1 MTTTNSLDAI
11 APAFRLQDLEGQC
24 ENLVPALVLGPR
36 TKLRELAPATCL
48 VLTRGFT
55 ETTVPF
61 SAEGILRSSKKGA
74 VNAHQP
80 ANQQDDFLSHTR
92 MNLMDLRDSWEAQ
105 ASQWIQW
112 ARAPGHDTYWR
123 FHRDQFLELLPSPGR
138 RTVDIGCGEG
148 RFTRELKGRGH
159 QVIGIESSPSL
170 VAAAR
175 ESDPLMDIRLAD
187 AAALPLESAS
197 ADLAVAFMSLH
208 DVDAMPIAIREVA
221 RILEPAGKLCLAI
234 VHPINSAGRF
244 QQSSVAAPFVIEG
257 EYLRAFR
264 YADRVERDG
273 LTMTFHSEHRP
284 LEAYFRA
291 LEEGGLVVEALRE
304 PGVPE
309 HAAVSEAD
317 RRWQRVPLFLHLRA
331 RRL

>member
-1 MTTTNSLDAI
+1 
-11 APAFRLQDLEGQC
+11 
-24 ENLVPALVLGPR
+24 
-36 TKLRELAPATCL
+36 
-48 VLTRGFT
+48 
-55 ETTVPF
+55 
-61 SAEGILRSSKKGA
+61 
-74 VNAHQP
+74 
-80 ANQQDDFLSHTR
+80 
-92 MNLMDLRDSWEAQ
+92 MDLRESWEAH
-105 ASQWIQW
+105 AGQWIQW
-112 ARAPGHDTYWR
+112 ARTPGHDTYWR
-123 FHRDQFLELLPSPGR
+123 FHRDQFLDLLPPPGR

-148 RFTRELKGRGH
+148 RLTRELNQRGH

-175 ESDPLMDIRLAD
+175 ASAPSMDIRLAD
-187 AAALPLESAS
+187 AAALPLDNAS

-208 DVDAMPIAIREVA
+208 DIDAMPAAIREIA

-234 VHPINSAGRF
+234 VHPVNSAGHF
-244 QQSSVAAPFVIEG
+244 QQPSADAPFIIKG
-257 EYLRAFR
+257 DYLRPFR
-264 YADRVERDG
+264 YADTIERDG

-291 LEEGGLVVEALRE
+291 LEEGGLSVEALRE

-309 HAAVSEAD
+309 HANISEAD